1 MARLTKYETNIKP
14 YLAEIE
20 KDVADGMTETSLA
33 AKYRVSYDMWAKYK
47 EACAEFLDAIKRGNR
62 CLDKA
67 VENALAKSAQGYYV
81 EESEKVY
88 NANGTLLQEKKKKRY
103 IPPSQTA
110 QVFWLKN
117 RCKDE
122 WKDRSVLDI
131 EEGGAI
137 PKVEVV
143 VKDLKKTL
151 LFFYEHRSL
160 YVFDITI

>member
-1 MARLTKYETNIKP
+1 MYIKP
-14 YLAEIE
+14 HLEEIE
-20 KDVADGMTETSLA
+20 QRIADGETEGSIAKSCNISLTT
-33 AKYRVSYDMWAKYK
+33 WTQYK
-47 EACAEFLDAIKRGNR
+47 EQHLELLETIKRGNR

-67 VENALAKSAQGYYV
+67 VENALAKSAQGYFV

-88 NANGTLLQEKKKKRY
+88 NSNGTLLQEKKKKRY

-117 RCKDE
+117 RCKDL

-143 VKDLKKTL
+143 VKDLKKTH
-151 LFFYEHRSL
+151 LFFYEHHSL